1 LACGLALGLT
11 AGGGCQRK
19 ADPAAQAP
27 PPAVVTVAK
36 PLQREVQD
44 SEDFS
49 GRTEAVQAVEIR
61 ARVTGYLDQVLF
73 KDGNEVQQS
82 QPLYE
87 IDPRPFQA
95 DYDRATAQLAVQEA
109 NLKYRQ
115 AELARNRELLP
126 TRAVSQT
133 EFDQSVAAE
142 AQARAEVKS
151 SLATQERDRLNLAF
165 TKIAAPIAGEI
176 SRTNITAGNLV
187 TADQTQLT
195 SIVSVDP
202 IYVYFDADEPTM
214 LRIQEDIRS
223 GKIKKEGT
231 HAMTVLMGLDTE
243 QGFPHEGKINFADNR
258 VDPNTGTI
266 RLRGVFANPKPA
278 VGDRVLMPGLFARVR
293 IPTGPRHKALT
304 VPEQALAMQMGERY
318 VLVVD
323 AKNQVESR
331 GVKVG
336 SLEGGLRVVAAGLG
350 PDDRVIVN
358 GMQRVRP
365 GVTVEPKEVEMSS
378 LLTPGGGE
386 NKPAACGNQVTDVP

>member
-1 LACGLALGLT
+1 M
-11 AGGGCQRK
+11 
-19 ADPAAQAP
+19 
-27 PPAVVTVAK
+27 
-36 PLQREVQD
+36 
-44 SEDFS
+44 
-49 GRTEAVQAVEIR
+49 
-61 ARVTGYLDQVLF
+61 TGYLDQVLF
-73 KDGNEVQQS
+73 KDGSEVRQG
-82 QPLYE
+82 QPLFE

-126 TRAVSQT
+126 TRAVSQA

-151 SLATQERDRLNLAF
+151 GQAVQERDRLNLTF

-214 LRIQEDIRS
+214 LRIQEDVRS
-223 GKIKKEGT
+223 GKIKKEGKG
-231 HAMTVLMGLDTE
+231 AMTVLMGLDTE
-243 QGFPHEGKINFADNR
+243 QGFPHEGKIDFADNR
-258 VDPNTGTI
+258 VDPSTGTI

-293 IPTGPRHKALT
+293 IPTGPPYKALT
-304 VPEQALAMQMGERY
+304 VPERALAMQMGEHY
-318 VLVVD
+318 LLVAD
-323 AKNQVESR
+323 ANNQVQSR

-336 SLEGGLRVVAAGLG
+336 SLEGGLRVVTAGLA
-350 PDDRVIVN
+350 PDDRVMVI
-358 GMQRVRP
+358 GTQRVRP

-378 LLTPGGGE
+378 LLTPGGGAD
-386 NKPAACGNQVTDVP
+386 KPAPKEDKPAHEGRQTRAEGRQTGAEGGNPASPLPPGEG